1 MITYIETSHAWP
13 LLGLLQL
20 TPWLAALLLIRL
32 RGQSA
37 FMVASIAA
45 LLELALAITLYWGF
59 DSSQAF
65 GVMQYAEQVELWRAL
80 QYHAAVDGVSV
91 LFVLLT
97 AVLGFLSIVFMVF
110 RNQHGS
116 AMLGIVMAIQATL
129 ISQFVTLDLLW
140 FVMASALQILFVAYL
155 TKRWGTTEDITPVLV
170 RFLQFMGVGLVLLMI
185 ATLLLGWSHA
195 TQQKVWSF
203 DLIQLSRVPVK
214 EEIAPVVF
222 FALFYGLAVRVPLFP
237 FHGWL
242 PDFIKFGNIAM
253 APIALLGMKVGIY
266 GLWRFALI
274 LTPQAAWQ
282 WHKVAVIF
290 AVTGVFYAAL
300 LALRQQNLRSLLAYA
315 VVSHTGIITIGL
327 FSLDKVAIK
336 GSLLMS
342 LNTGLAISSLLFMT
356 GLIWQRTRT
365 TNLNRLGM
373 MFDYIPMVGIAFFVA
388 SLAIVGMPGTPGF
401 DAVHFVLEG
410 AIAGIGAP
418 ITILAALGN
427 LIAAGFLL
435 RAFQRVFL
443 SLPEADTTHWNTKPA
458 ELTEKILATTVI
470 FITLAVGF
478 YDAPW
483 LALIETPTEGVA
495 AFIKQANHLGYEAG
509 H

>member
-1 MITYIETSHAWP
+1 MIYTETSHAWP
-13 LLGLLQL
+13 LLALLQFV
-20 TPWLAALLLIRL
+20 PWLAAVLLIRL
-32 RGQSA
+32 RGNRA
-37 FMVASIAA
+37 FIVASVASV
-45 LLELALAITLYWGF
+45 LELALALALYMGF
-59 DSSQAF
+59 DHTQPF
-65 GVMQYAEQVELWRAL
+65 GVMQYAEQFTLWRAL

-97 AVLGFLSIVFMVF
+97 AVLSLLSIIFMVF

-116 AMLGIVMAIQATL
+116 AMLGVMMAIQATL
-129 ISQFVTLDLLW
+129 MNQFVTMDLL
-140 FVMASALQILFVAYL
+140 FFIVASALQILFVGYL
-155 TKRWGTTEDITPVLV
+155 TKRWGTTEDITPTLV
-170 RFLQFMGVGLVLLMI
+170 RFLQFMGVGLLLMLLGM
-185 ATLLLGWSHA
+185 LLLGWNYAASE
-195 TQQKVWSF
+195 KVWSF
-203 DLIQLSRVPVK
+203 DLYKLASVPVQ
-214 EEIAPVVF
+214 ETVAPVIF
-222 FALFYGLAVRVPLFP
+222 FALFYGLAVRIPLFP

-253 APIALLGMKVGIY
+253 APIAVLGMKVGIY
-266 GLWRFALI
+266 GLWRFALP
-274 LTPQAAWQ
+274 LTPKAAWD
-282 WHKVAVIF
+282 WHLVAVAF

-327 FSLDKVAIK
+327 FSLNAVALK

-365 TNLNRLGM
+365 TNLHRLGM
-373 MFDYIPMVGIAFFVA
+373 MFDYIPMVGIAFFIA
-388 SLAIVGMPGTPGF
+388 GLAIVGMPGTPGF

-410 AIAGIGAP
+410 AITSIGAP
-418 ITILAALGN
+418 ITILASLGN

-435 RAFQRVFL
+435 RSFQRVFL
-443 SLPEADTTHWNTKPA
+443 SEPEGDTAHWNKKPA
-458 ELTEKILATTVI
+458 ELTEMILAGMVI

-483 LALIETPTEGVA
+483 LALIEKPIEGVTSLFS
-495 AFIKQANHLGYEAG
+495 AFQPITKEG